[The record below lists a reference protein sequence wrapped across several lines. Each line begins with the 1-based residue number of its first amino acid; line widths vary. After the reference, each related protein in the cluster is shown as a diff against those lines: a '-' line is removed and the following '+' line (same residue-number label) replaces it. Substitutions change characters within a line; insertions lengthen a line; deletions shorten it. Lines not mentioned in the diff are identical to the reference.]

1 LKQKR
6 RKIYQ
11 QPKVKIYKRKPF
23 VRINKRIIKI
33 RDRYLKK
40 YARLLKI
47 KKKLQARIFNHIR
60 TLKTKKYLTRLNII
74 TYKKTKKRKSLL
86 KNKLNIKKNKHS
98 IKKNANYN
106 TMQNLFS
113 NKIIKAPIKTKI
125 IMPLIAYKER
135 LLITKINNKLPINT
149 YKYNNLAKVF
159 NYKTFYKNKT
169 KLIKASTSKLMYV
182 SMQKMFFGKC

>member
-1 LKQKR
+1 M
-6 RKIYQ
+6 
-11 QPKVKIYKRKPF
+11 KIYKRKPF

-33 RDRYLKK
+33 RNRYLKK

-74 TYKKTKKRKSLL
+74 RYKKTKRRKNLL
-86 KNKLNIKKNKHS
+86 KNKIKIKKDKPITKRNT
-98 IKKNANYN
+98 NYI
-106 TMQNLFS
+106 MQSLFS
-113 NKIIKAPIKTKI
+113 KQTIKAPIKRKI

-135 LLITKINNKLPINT
+135 LLITKINTKVPVNT

-159 NYKTFYKNKT
+159 NYKTFYKNKK
-169 KLIKASTSKLMYV
+169 KLIKASTPKLTYI
-182 SMQKMFFGKC
+182 SMQKTFFGRC